1 MQEPKVTREEAIS
14 IAYREVEEIV
24 KEFKANLDERDKH
37 EVSAEITVAHDNLEW
52 VIEIYNVEINRE
64 YGLMGFSVIID
75 AITGEVLERR
85 HTE

>member
-24 KEFKANLDERDKH
+24 KEFKANLDERDKL

-52 VIEIYNVEINRE
+52 VIEIYNAEINRE

-75 AITGEVLERR
+75 AITGKVLERR

>member
-24 KEFKANLDERDKH
+24 KEFKANLDERDKL

-75 AITGEVLERR
+75 AITGKVLERR